1 MLKLRDIMTRDVVS
15 FDVETGLVEA
25 IEVLAE
31 RHISGAPVMSGD
43 RIVGVLSSSDI
54 LEFVA
59 TNPSA
64 LADYGERASTG
75 RNALFGH
82 TVEEA
87 MSGGPP
93 CSLAPDAAIQ
103 AAADLMRQANVH
115 RVFVTEHDRLVGVVS
130 SLDVTCALA
139 DHKISNRSFA
149 VADRTR
155 VS

>member
-1 MLKLRDIMTRDVVS
+1 MLKLRDIMTRDVVA
-15 FDVETGLVEA
+15 FDVETGLVDA
-25 IEVLAE
+25 IEILAE
-31 RHISGAPVMSGD
+31 RHISGAPVMKGD

-64 LADYGERASTG
+64 LADYGDSDSGG
-75 RNALFGH
+75 RNALAGH

-93 CSLAPDAAIQ
+93 CALTPDAPIQ

-115 RVFVTEHDRLVGVVS
+115 RVFITEHDRLVGVIS
-130 SLDVTCALA
+130 SLDVTRALA
-139 DHKISNRSFA
+139 EHKIANRTF
-149 VADRTR
+149 VFPGRTR
-155 VS
+155 TD